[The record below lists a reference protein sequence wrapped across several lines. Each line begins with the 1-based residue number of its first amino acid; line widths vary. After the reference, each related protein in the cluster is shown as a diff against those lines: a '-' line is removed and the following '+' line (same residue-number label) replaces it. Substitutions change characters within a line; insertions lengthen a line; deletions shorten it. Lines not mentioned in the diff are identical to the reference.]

1 MQFFTQLLTDPLGF
15 YRAHQL
21 LLAQVG
27 INALLTLSMY
37 ITLRAGMLTLA
48 NVGFMA
54 VGAYTSVLLHLH
66 GHLPLPLTVLVGALA
81 AGLLALPIGIPTLRL
96 SGIFLAIATIGF
108 GQVVVAAILN
118 VPITGEG
125 RGLTIPDASSSL
137 LPAYLSLVVVVYVLW
152 RLRRTR
158 LGMAWDA
165 IREDAPAAEAQGID
179 VARYRLLA
187 FVLGAVLAGYAGAL
201 EARINFFIDTS
212 LYSFQRV
219 VGVLVF
225 AVFGGIGRVAG
236 PLVGSA
242 TLTALPE
249 AIRFARQYRD
259 ALYGVILIALVIFRP
274 RGLTGGRS
282 GRARP
287 LLRLLRRGRRAGGVA
302 PPREPAG
309 ERAPS

>member
-1 MQFFTQLLTDPLGF
+1 VQFFLQLFSDPLGF

-21 LLAQVG
+21 LLAQLG

-54 VGAYTSVLLHLH
+54 VGAYVSVLLHVN
-66 GHLPLPLTVLVGALA
+66 GHLPLPVAVLAGALA
-81 AGLLALPIGIPTLRL
+81 AGLLAIPIGIPVLRL

-108 GQVVVAAILN
+108 GQVVVGAILN
-118 VPITGEG
+118 IPITGEG
-125 RGLTIPDASSSL
+125 RGLTVPDASSSL
-137 LPAYLSLVVVVYVLW
+137 LPAYLSLVVIAYVLW
-152 RLRRTR
+152 RLAGTR

-165 IREDAPAAEAQGID
+165 VREDALAAEAQGID
-179 VARYRLLA
+179 VARYRMLA

-201 EARINFFIDTS
+201 EAHINFFIDTS

-225 AVFGGIGRVAG
+225 ATLGGIGRVAG
-236 PLVGSA
+236 PVVGS
-242 TLTALPE
+242 TVLTALPE
-249 AIRFARQYRD
+249 VIRFAQNYRD

-274 RGLTGGRS
+274 QGLLGGRV
-282 GRARP
+282 GI
-287 LLRLLRRGRRAGGVA
+287 RRVGRRVKL
-302 PPREPAG
+302 
-309 ERAPS
+309 

>member
-1 MQFFTQLLTDPLGF
+1 VQFFIQLFSDPLGF

-21 LLAQVG
+21 LLAQLG

-54 VGAYTSVLLHLH
+54 VGAYVSVLLHVN
-66 GHLPLPLTVLVGALA
+66 GHLPLPVAVLAGALA
-81 AGLLALPIGIPTLRL
+81 AGLLAIPIGIPVLRL

-108 GQVVVAAILN
+108 GQVVVGAILN
-118 VPITGEG
+118 IPITGEG
-125 RGLTIPDASSSL
+125 RGLTVPDASSSL
-137 LPAYLSLVVVVYVLW
+137 LPAYLSLVVIAYVLW
-152 RLRRTR
+152 RLARTR

-165 IREDAPAAEAQGID
+165 VREDALAAEAQGID
-179 VARYRLLA
+179 VARYRMLA

-201 EARINFFIDTS
+201 EAHINFFIDTS

-225 AVFGGIGRVAG
+225 ATLGGIGRVAG
-236 PLVGSA
+236 PVVGS
-242 TLTALPE
+242 TVLTALPE
-249 AIRFARQYRD
+249 VIRFAQSYRD

-274 RGLTGGRS
+274 QGLLGGRV
-282 GRARP
+282 GI
-287 LLRLLRRGRRAGGVA
+287 RRVGRRVKL
-302 PPREPAG
+302 
-309 ERAPS
+309 

>member
-1 MQFFTQLLTDPLGF
+1 MQFFIQLVSDPLGF

-21 LLAQVG
+21 LLAQLG

-54 VGAYTSVLLHLH
+54 VGAYVSVLLHVN
-66 GHLPLPLTVLVGALA
+66 GHLPLPVAVLAGALA
-81 AGLLALPIGIPTLRL
+81 AGLLAIPIGIPVLRL

-108 GQVVVAAILN
+108 GQVVVGAILN
-118 VPITGEG
+118 IPITGEG
-125 RGLTIPDASSSL
+125 RGLTVPDASSSL
-137 LPAYLSLVVVVYVLW
+137 LPAYLSLVVIAYVLW
-152 RLRRTR
+152 RLARTR

-165 IREDAPAAEAQGID
+165 VREDALAAEAQGID
-179 VARYRLLA
+179 VARYRMLA

-201 EARINFFIDTS
+201 EAHINFFIDTS

-225 AVFGGIGRVAG
+225 ATLGGIGRVAG
-236 PLVGSA
+236 PVVGS
-242 TLTALPE
+242 TVLTALPE
-249 AIRFARQYRD
+249 VIRFAQSYRD

-274 RGLTGGRS
+274 QGLLG
-282 GRARP
+282 
-287 LLRLLRRGRRAGGVA
+287 
-302 PPREPAG
+302 
-309 ERAPS
+309 

>member
-1 MQFFTQLLTDPLGF
+1 VQFFIQLLSDPLGF

-21 LLAQVG
+21 LLAQLG

-54 VGAYTSVLLHLH
+54 VGAYVSVLLHVN
-66 GHLPLPLTVLVGALA
+66 GHLPLPVAVLAGALA
-81 AGLLALPIGIPTLRL
+81 AGVLAIPIGIPVLRL

-108 GQVVVAAILN
+108 GQVVVGAILN
-118 VPITGEG
+118 IPITGEG
-125 RGLTIPDASSSL
+125 RGLTVPDASSSL
-137 LPAYLSLVVVVYVLW
+137 LPAYLSLVVIAYVLW
-152 RLRRTR
+152 RLARTR

-165 IREDAPAAEAQGID
+165 VREDALAAEAQGID
-179 VARYRLLA
+179 VARYRMLA

-201 EARINFFIDTS
+201 EAHINFFIDTS

-225 AVFGGIGRVAG
+225 ATLGGIGRVAG
-236 PLVGSA
+236 PVVGS
-242 TLTALPE
+242 TVLTALPE
-249 AIRFARQYRD
+249 VIRFAQNYRD

-274 RGLTGGRS
+274 QGLLGGRV
-282 GRARP
+282 GI
-287 LLRLLRRGRRAGGVA
+287 RRVGRRVKL
-302 PPREPAG
+302 
-309 ERAPS
+309 

>member
-1 MQFFTQLLTDPLGF
+1 VQFFVQLFGDPIGF

-21 LLAQVG
+21 LLAQLG

-54 VGAYTSVLLHLH
+54 VGAYVSVLLHVN
-66 GHLPLPLTVLVGALA
+66 GHLPLPVAVLAGALA
-81 AGLLALPIGIPTLRL
+81 AGLLAIPIGIPVLRL

-108 GQVVVAAILN
+108 GQVVVGAILN
-118 VPITGEG
+118 IPITGEG
-125 RGLTIPDASSSL
+125 RGLTVPDASSSL
-137 LPAYLSLVVVVYVLW
+137 LPAYLSLVVIAYVLW
-152 RLRRTR
+152 RLAGTR

-165 IREDAPAAEAQGID
+165 VREDALAAEAQGID
-179 VARYRLLA
+179 VARYRMLA

-201 EARINFFIDTS
+201 EAHINFFIDTS

-225 AVFGGIGRVAG
+225 ATLGGIGRVAG
-236 PLVGSA
+236 PVVGS
-242 TLTALPE
+242 TVLTALPE
-249 AIRFARQYRD
+249 VIRFAQNYRD

-274 RGLTGGRS
+274 QGLLGGRV
-282 GRARP
+282 GI
-287 LLRLLRRGRRAGGVA
+287 RRVGRRVKL
-302 PPREPAG
+302 
-309 ERAPS
+309 

>member
-1 MQFFTQLLTDPLGF
+1 MQFFIQLFGDPLGF

-21 LLAQVG
+21 LLAQLG

-54 VGAYTSVLLHLH
+54 VGAYVSVLLHVN
-66 GHLPLPLTVLVGALA
+66 GHLPLPVAVLAGALA
-81 AGLLALPIGIPTLRL
+81 AGLLAIPIGIPVLRL

-108 GQVVVAAILN
+108 GQVVVGAILN
-118 VPITGEG
+118 IPVTGEG
-125 RGLTIPDASSSL
+125 RGLTVPDASSSL
-137 LPAYLSLVVVVYVLW
+137 LPAYLSLVVIAYVLW
-152 RLRRTR
+152 RLARTR

-165 IREDAPAAEAQGID
+165 VREDALAAEAQGID
-179 VARYRLLA
+179 VARYRMLA

-201 EARINFFIDTS
+201 EAHINFFIDTS

-225 AVFGGIGRVAG
+225 ATLGGIGRVAG
-236 PLVGSA
+236 PVVGS
-242 TLTALPE
+242 TVLTALPE
-249 AIRFARQYRD
+249 VIRFAQNYRD

-274 RGLTGGRS
+274 QGLLGGRV
-282 GRARP
+282 GI
-287 LLRLLRRGRRAGGVA
+287 RRVGRRVKL
-302 PPREPAG
+302 
-309 ERAPS
+309 